1 MEYIAKNIQ
10 NKKLSESKFGTVSQN
25 SENNS
30 ENDKILSKK
39 KKKKKGKKTNA
50 NTNLFNINR
59 FKALVIHVP
68 NTNIFNINTFK
79 ALVIHVPVK
88 KRETNNF

>member
-10 NKKLSESKFGTVSQN
+10 NKKLSESKFGTVSHY
-25 SENNS
+25 NNS
-30 ENDKILSKK
+30 ENDKILS
-39 KKKKKGKKTNA
+39 KKKGKKTNA

>member
-10 NKKLSESKFGTVSQN
+10 NKKLSESKLGAV
-25 SENNS
+25 
-30 ENDKILSKK
+30 KK
-39 KKKKKGKKTNA
+39 FVKK
-50 NTNLFNINR
+50 NTNT
-59 FKALVIHVP
+59 
-68 NTNIFNINTFK
+68 NTNIFNINRFK